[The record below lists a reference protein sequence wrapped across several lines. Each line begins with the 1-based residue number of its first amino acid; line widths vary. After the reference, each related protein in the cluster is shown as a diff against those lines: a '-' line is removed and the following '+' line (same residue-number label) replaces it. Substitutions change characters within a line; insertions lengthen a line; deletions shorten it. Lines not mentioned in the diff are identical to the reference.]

1 MDLLGSSAIVET
13 AIGLGLV
20 FFLAAGICT
29 GVVEAV
35 ASLGSSPRQ
44 APVAPGRR
52 LVQGGRRGRHGMGV
66 TRAVRLLRADP
77 GVAPTGDPDTDPV
90 TAFIDG
96 LPGVAADATA
106 LRKVKAIN
114 RDAAVASL
122 AALAAS
128 PPDSFSRSQLGKA
141 LGRLDGALS
150 TGATTAE
157 ERVRWIEGWFD
168 AEMARL
174 GAAYRSRTRWF
185 AGLTALVLVL
195 ALGLDAIQL
204 TTELYQDPA
213 RRQVLTAAAGEEVA
227 NGEDPCVRSP
237 ETETTTTTD
246 PTLSVETQERLE
258 CARRLAGS
266 VEGLQVGRWTPTDLS
281 GGDTPSSWGGWV
293 IAVFG
298 MAVSV
303 AALTAGSPW
312 WFSILNG
319 LMRIRTGARP
329 SPSP

>member
-35 ASLGSSPRQ
+35 ASLGSFR
-44 APVAPGRR
+44 AKLLWRR
-52 LVQGGRRGRHGMGV
+52 VDGWFREDAEGDTAWGV
-66 TRAVRLLRADP
+66 TRALRLLRADP
-77 GVAPTGDPDTDPV
+77 GAAPTGDPDTDPV

-122 AALAAS
+122 AALATS

-195 ALGLDAIQL
+195 ALGLDAIHL

-227 NGEDPCVRSP
+227 NGEDPCVTT
-237 ETETTTTTD
+237 TETTTTTD
-246 PTLSVETQERLE
+246 PTLSAETQERLE

-281 GGDTPSSWGGWV
+281 GGDTPSSWGGWI
-293 IAVFG
+293 IALFG
-298 MAVSV
+298 MGVSV

-319 LMRIRTGARP
+319 LMRIRTGTRP
-329 SPSP
+329 GP